1 MNDVMRFISKFHS
14 PDDTNSILDGECSYW
29 FAVILY
35 RRFIRNGAK
44 IMFDA
49 KSEHFGTK
57 IGNDIYDISG
67 VVSRE
72 YDWISWLDM
81 GNTELKEK
89 VTRKLIMF

>member
-14 PDDTNSILDGECSYW
+14 PDDTNSVLDGECSYW

-44 IMFDA
+44 IMFDV

-57 IGNDIYDISG
+57 IGN
-67 VVSRE
+67 
-72 YDWISWLDM
+72 DM